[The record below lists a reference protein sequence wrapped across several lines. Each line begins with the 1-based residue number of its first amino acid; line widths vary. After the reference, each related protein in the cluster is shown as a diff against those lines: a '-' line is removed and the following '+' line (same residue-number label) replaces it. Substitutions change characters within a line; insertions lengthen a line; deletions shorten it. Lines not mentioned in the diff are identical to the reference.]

1 MGTLVQGFGV
11 NDLKGTE
18 YEKEIYTKWASMLN
32 RCYSERYH
40 KVQPTYV
47 GYSVHEDWR
56 LFSKFRSWAL
66 KQDWQGKEL
75 DKDLLVHGNKV
86 YSTETCCFIPCYI
99 NCFLTESNAVR
110 GNSPIGVCWDERS
123 RKYRSRVSNPL
134 SNRREHLGLFECP
147 KDAYH
152 AWLARKLEI
161 AYEIASTESD
171 QRIAA
176 AIVNRYENYGEDNGH
191 SV

>member
-47 GYSVHEDWR
+47 GCSVHEDWR

-66 KQDWQGKEL
+66 KQDWQGKE
-75 DKDLLVHGNKV
+75 
-86 YSTETCCFIPCYI
+86 
-99 NCFLTESNAVR
+99 
-110 GNSPIGVCWDERS
+110 
-123 RKYRSRVSNPL
+123 
-134 SNRREHLGLFECP
+134 
-147 KDAYH
+147 
-152 AWLARKLEI
+152 LEI